1 MIKEQYPLKLIFEPE
16 KADNT
21 QVIWVSSDESVATVS
36 DAGVISAV
44 DGGDCTIS
52 VVTLDGVKVASCKL
66 HVRVPVTAITLSE
79 TRVRCSLS
87 LGTYQLSYNILPEGN
102 GVNKN
107 VVWESSNPSVLTVD
121 KNGFVTFVAPGNATV
136 LCQTEDTG
144 TDGINLVATC
154 EFVIEQPVTSVSL
167 DYTDVTLKIGETL
180 RLTSTVLPKDATNKE
195 LTWVSSN
202 TSVVTVED
210 GL

>member
-1 MIKEQYPLKLIFEPE
+1 M
-16 KADNT
+16 
-21 QVIWVSSDESVATVS
+21 
-36 DAGVISAV
+36 
-44 DGGDCTIS
+44 
-52 VVTLDGVKVASCKL
+52 
-66 HVRVPVTAITLSE
+66 
-79 TRVRCSLS
+79 
-87 LGTYQLSYNILPEGN
+87 SYNILPEGN

-210 GL
+210 GLLTAVAGGDAAVLVQSVDSGVTALCNVKVYQRLQV

>member
-1 MIKEQYPLKLIFEPE
+1 MI
-16 KADNT
+16 
-21 QVIWVSSDESVATVS
+21 
-36 DAGVISAV
+36 
-44 DGGDCTIS
+44 
-52 VVTLDGVKVASCKL
+52 
-66 HVRVPVTAITLSE
+66 RVPVTAITLSE

-167 DYTDVTLKIGETL
+167 DYTDVTIE
-180 RLTSTVLPKDATNKE
+180 N
-195 LTWVSSN
+195 W
-202 TSVVTVED
+202 
-210 GL
+210 